1 MREIPAS
8 EAKANLSALL
18 DAVEQ
23 GETVAIKRHGRR
35 IARLVPE
42 EALRRQNV
50 RRALADFE
58 RIRETAQPVTPDEV
72 REWIDEGRE

>member
-42 EALRRQNV
+42 ETLRRENV
-50 RRALADFE
+50 QRALADFE
-58 RIRETAQPVTPDEV
+58 SIRQGAKPVTPEEV